1 MLPINYGHTLVK
13 ILLSPSFGTTKC
25 AKFEHVALQCPFDD
39 PDLWVL
45 SRMNTEKVA
54 GMPHFEYVALQC
66 LFDDP
71 DLWVLCRTNND
82 KFSMMLILTAVCA
95 RAAD

>member
-1 MLPINYGHTLVK
+1 MVFDHTLVK
-13 ILLSPSFGTTKC
+13 ILLSPSFGTTMC
-25 AKFEHVALQCPFDD
+25 AKSEHLALQCPFDD

-45 SRMNTEKVA
+45 SRMNTENVA

-71 DLWVLCRTNND
+71 DFWVLSRT
-82 KFSMMLILTAVCA
+82 KKAKITGVLRCPAMPI
-95 RAAD
+95 